1 MPMPANPPQNESS
14 PFVSFRGHHV
24 GLRVRDFEA
33 ARDWSVDK
41 LDFRVLHSW
50 TGMNLSWAYLSPAGD
65 DNFHIELMGGPVEHD
80 QTVFDSVLDSLSY
93 AGYLHFCLEVADLD
107 AARSELEK
115 REVPLTL
122 PVMENPEISRK
133 LAFVRD
139 PWGNMIELTERTPGA
154 LA

>member
-1 MPMPANPPQNESS
+1 MPANPAQNSSS
-14 PFVSFRGHHV
+14 PFASFRGHHV

-33 ARDWSVDK
+33 ARDWYVEK

-50 TGMNLSWAYLSPAGD
+50 TGMGLSWAYLSPAAD
-65 DNFHIELMGGPVEHD
+65 DNFHLELMGGPVQQE
-80 QTVFDSVLDSLSY
+80 SPVLDSVIESLSS
-93 AGYLHFCLEVADLD
+93 AGYLHFCLEVDD
-107 AARSELEK
+107 VAAALTELEK
-115 REVPLTL
+115 RGVAVTL

-139 PWGNMIELTERTPGA
+139 PWGNMIELAQRTSSA